1 MKTLLETPK
10 QTTKTGVPPAKRPIW
25 CSVLFAVPL
34 LTLALGLTPSSF
46 GQGITGSIAGT
57 VTDSS
62 GAGVPGATVTV
73 REVDTNAARVVTTS
87 DIGSYTVTQLA
98 PGSYSVKVDKTG
110 FKTFQQNDITLQ
122 INQLVQINAELG
134 LGSQQ
139 ETVVVTGAAPVIQT
153 EDSSIGLVVDTQTI
167 LNTPLNGRLSL
178 MGLIAL
184 APGVQGAGAQDQLA
198 VRGVTPS
205 IGTGTRN
212 SYGGFG
218 STLDGVTNQEV
229 TLQRGEA
236 EVPSLDAIAQFK
248 VISTGAPAEFN
259 QPAQMVVVSKSGT
272 NQLHGGV
279 LEYNRSKGTSAKA
292 FFGGALPRPPYERNE
307 YGGNL
312 SGPIFIPKLYDGR
325 DKSFFFFAYEG
336 FRLSQATNVNSQQP
350 TVAERG
356 GDFSAF
362 LVNGGCAPGSGG
374 TCIYDPS
381 TGLPFPG
388 NIIQPGRFNSVDT
401 QLLNILYP
409 LPTQAGL
416 GTNTF
421 QLVPYTSEATPH
433 LRTPRPSDQ

>member
-1 MKTLLETPK
+1 MKTLLEMPK
-10 QTTKTGVPPAKRPIW
+10 QTTKTGIAPANRSIW
-25 CSVLFAVPL
+25 WSALFAGL
-34 LTLALGLTPSSF
+34 LILTLAQAPSSF

-62 GAGVPGATVTV
+62 GAGIPGATITV
-73 REVDTNAARVVTTS
+73 RQVETNAARVTTTS

-98 PGSYSVKVDKTG
+98 PGAYSVKVDKIG
-110 FKTFQQNDITLQ
+110 FKTFEQNDIILE
-122 INQLVQINAELG
+122 INQIAQINAQLG
-134 LGSQQ
+134 IGSAQ
-139 ETVVVTGAAPVIQT
+139 ETVVVSGAPPVIQT
-153 EDSSIGLVVDTQTI
+153 EDSSIGLVVDSQTI

-248 VISTGAPAEFN
+248 LISTGAPAEFN
-259 QPAQMVVVSKSGT
+259 QPAQVIVVSKSGT

-307 YGGNL
+307 YGANI
-312 SGPIFIPKLYDGR
+312 SGPIFIPKIYDGR
-325 DKSFFFFAYEG
+325 DRSFFFFAFEG
-336 FRLSQATNVNSQQP
+336 FRLSQSANVNSQQP
-350 TVAERG
+350 TQAERG

-362 LVNGGCAPGSGG
+362 LVNGGCAVGSGG

-388 NIIQPGRFNSVDT
+388 NIIQPGRVNSVDT

-416 GTNTF
+416 
-421 QLVPYTSEATPH
+421 
-433 LRTPRPSDQ
+433 

>member
-1 MKTLLETPK
+1 
-10 QTTKTGVPPAKRPIW
+10 
-25 CSVLFAVPL
+25 
-34 LTLALGLTPSSF
+34 
-46 GQGITGSIAGT
+46 
-57 VTDSS
+57 
-62 GAGVPGATVTV
+62 
-73 REVDTNAARVVTTS
+73 
-87 DIGSYTVTQLA
+87 
-98 PGSYSVKVDKTG
+98 
-110 FKTFQQNDITLQ
+110 
-122 INQLVQINAELG
+122 
-134 LGSQQ
+134 
-139 ETVVVTGAAPVIQT
+139 
-153 EDSSIGLVVDTQTI
+153 
-167 LNTPLNGRLSL
+167 

-272 NQLHGGV
+272 NQLHGGI

-312 SGPIFIPKLYDGR
+312 SGPILIPKLYDGR

-388 NIIQPGRFNSVDT
+388 NIIQPSRFNSVDT

-409 LPTQAGL
+409 MPTQAGL

-421 QLVPYTSEATPH
+421 QLVPYTSEATRISVRLDHRSTTTIKYAQPISGPSTAQT
-433 LRTPRPSDQ
+433 RTLAPPASPAGSLATESTIATSSLAGPTPFPRPSSSILMHRTSICPSTARRRTRTSISRRSFQDLVHS